1 MTSVGQLK
9 EHLVPASDLYWNFT
23 GLIQKV
29 GPPVPPDPEPQLQPL
44 PNDDEADAHVPP
56 PPPPPVEEVLYSS
69 DEEDSA
75 ALASSSVSS
84 GAEPFRISSA

>member
-9 EHLVPASDLYWNFT
+9 AALVLPCEACTDIVLWQEHLVPASDLYWNFT

-44 PNDDEADAHVPP
+44 PNDDEAGARAGLHNGCR
-56 PPPPPVEEVLYSS
+56 
-69 DEEDSA
+69 SA
-75 ALASSSVSS
+75 DFIL
-84 GAEPFRISSA
+84 